1 MRQTTSWTS
10 SDLELLPDDGRRYEI
25 IDGKL
30 HVSKQ
35 PGWHHQFVC
44 GQVFSLLQRWSNETQ
59 AGQANIAP
67 GVIFSDDGDVAPDV
81 VWVSKERLSAVLG
94 ADGHLHG
101 APDLVVEVLSPGL
114 RNEQRDREAKL
125 KLYSVR
131 GVREYWIIDWQQRF
145 VEVYR
150 RQQASLRL
158 VGTLYES
165 DVLESRLLPGLSYPI
180 EELFALIR

>member
-1 MRQTTSWTS
+1 MSQDTSWTS
-10 SDLELLPDDGRRYEI
+10 ADLELLPDDGKRHEI
-25 IDGKL
+25 IDGEL

-44 GQVFSLLQRWSNETQ
+44 GQLFSLLQRWSDETQ
-59 AGQANIAP
+59 SGQANIAP

-81 VWVSKERLSAVLG
+81 VWISKERLIAVLG
-94 ADGHLHG
+94 TDGHLHG

-125 KLYSVR
+125 KLYSGR
-131 GVREYWIIDWQQRF
+131 GVREYWIVNWQQRF

-150 RQQASLRL
+150 RQHAALRL
-158 VGTLYES
+158 IGTLYEG
-165 DVLESRLLPGLSYPI
+165 DALESPLLPGLSYLL
-180 EELFALIR
+180 EKLFARVK

>member
-10 SDLELLPDDGRRYEI
+10 AALELLPDDGKRYEI
-25 IDGKL
+25 VDGKL

-44 GQVFSLLQRWSNETQ
+44 GQVFSHLQRWSDQ
-59 AGQANIAP
+59 SRSGQANIAP

-81 VWVSKERLSAVLG
+81 VWVSKERLFAALG
-94 ADGHLHG
+94 TDGHLHG
-101 APDLVVEVLSPGL
+101 APDLVTEVLSPGL

-125 KLYSVR
+125 KLYSAR
-131 GVREYWIIDWQQRF
+131 GVREYWIINWQQRF

-158 VGTLYES
+158 VATLYEG
-165 DVLESRLLPGLSYPI
+165 DALESSLLPGFSVSL
-180 EELFALIR
+180 ERLFAGVD